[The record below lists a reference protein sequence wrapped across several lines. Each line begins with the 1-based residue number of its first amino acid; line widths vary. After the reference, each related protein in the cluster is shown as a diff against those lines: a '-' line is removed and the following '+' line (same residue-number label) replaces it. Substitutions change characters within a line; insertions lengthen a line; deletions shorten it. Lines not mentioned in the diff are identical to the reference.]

1 MIEALIVS
9 GLLAAVAGYRLGQ
22 FVELRR
28 WARQRDHAFE
38 IVAAAQRRLN
48 ETRLAEAQSLRIVRE
63 QRDLL
68 DTFADAAE
76 RLNHPGAGWIARE
89 QIAWAAHRART
100 ELL

>member
-1 MIEALIVS
+1 MTEI
-9 GLLAAVAGYRLGQ
+9 LAALAVGLVVPAYYAGRL
-22 FVELRR
+22 VELKR
-28 WARQRDHAFE
+28 WARQRDHAFAV
-38 IVAAAQRRLN
+38 VASAHRRLI
-48 ETRLAEAQSLRIVRE
+48 ETRLAEAQALRIVRE

-76 RLNHPGAGWIARE
+76 RLNHPGAGRIAHE